1 MGKRHPNFPAWQ
13 WRIQP
18 QSHKHPTNLGL
29 QLIAAPLLIIGVLL
43 IASGVFSLSAGS
55 IAVGVVGV
63 LAGVVLQRHGRKL
76 ESLHGQHF

>member
-13 WRIQP
+13 WRTQP
-18 QSHKHPTNLGL
+18 QRHKHPTNLGL

-43 IASGVFSLSAGS
+43 IASGVFSLSVGS

-63 LAGVVLQRHGRKL
+63 LAGVALQRHGRKL
-76 ESLHGQHF
+76 EAQSGEHF